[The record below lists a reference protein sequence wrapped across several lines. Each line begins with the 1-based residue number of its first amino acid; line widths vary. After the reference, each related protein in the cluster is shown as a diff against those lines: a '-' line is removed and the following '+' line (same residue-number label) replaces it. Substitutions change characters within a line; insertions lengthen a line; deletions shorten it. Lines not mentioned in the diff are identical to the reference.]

1 MSGVPTNRTPYLS
14 FSGRGSPHQKPLCP
28 HPEKHRH
35 VREDGAVEC
44 SLCGGVHV
52 HNAVVSADGVVT
64 CGGCGVVMGEVC
76 AECGGPGP
84 LEHGVCAYERLR
96 RIKKQTGLSIAMFAK
111 ALGLPKST
119 VQGYV
124 TWTPKKRRGRPAED
138 LVLRAAL
145 LLEQG
150 QGEGQAVPSS
160 SITEPHLLSFG
171 IDALVLRFE
180 AVVSDRIRLEVAL
193 AVEDSQD
200 KRRRKQ
206 ASSEGREIT
215 VTLGG
220 IVWRPKRGK
229 GANHEAVLCCEHG
242 DLVLGR
248 KEQRSPQLTFKF
260 AAQTLWNLGL
270 DGSWSWAEGIAQAVH
285 EQSGGPGR
293 VAAKLNRLDLTSDT
307 LNVPLKHDERDGP
320 IFVSNATMGEHG
332 EVALDTETPGSTQRT
347 YKRRTLYVTGWSWGK
362 GAHVARCYRKCE
374 EIAKVSGKLWFL
386 DVWAKQ
392 GGVQIDMVED
402 RDRVWRVEHQLR
414 REKLSRFVVD
424 STEGWA
430 LKQKAT
436 RGIDKIPLDSLES
449 LKAALPHIW
458 AHCVGTELSSG
469 WLSWRVK
476 EGDDF
481 SKRSTCDH
489 REEWKL
495 LQRAPAHFGLAVE
508 GVALKLDLSR
518 KATSEKLA
526 AAALGYL
533 STIAAGLD
541 WEDHEGD
548 LDRVL
553 EWLREHSVKLLAE
566 KETTFS
572 LEVQRK
578 ARAKNEDLADAI
590 KVNRELAKRARME
603 SREREKVSKLIAAEV
618 VSELAEK
625 IEP

>member
-206 ASSEGREIT
+206 ASSEIGR
-215 VTLGG
+215 
-220 IVWRPKRGK
+220 
-229 GANHEAVLCCEHG
+229 
-242 DLVLGR
+242 
-248 KEQRSPQLTFKF
+248 
-260 AAQTLWNLGL
+260 
-270 DGSWSWAEGIAQAVH
+270 
-285 EQSGGPGR
+285 
-293 VAAKLNRLDLTSDT
+293 
-307 LNVPLKHDERDGP
+307 
-320 IFVSNATMGEHG
+320 
-332 EVALDTETPGSTQRT
+332 
-347 YKRRTLYVTGWSWGK
+347 
-362 GAHVARCYRKCE
+362 AHV
-374 EIAKVSGKLWFL
+374 
-386 DVWAKQ
+386 
-392 GGVQIDMVED
+392 
-402 RDRVWRVEHQLR
+402 
-414 REKLSRFVVD
+414 
-424 STEGWA
+424 
-430 LKQKAT
+430 
-436 RGIDKIPLDSLES
+436 
-449 LKAALPHIW
+449 
-458 AHCVGTELSSG
+458 
-469 WLSWRVK
+469 
-476 EGDDF
+476 
-481 SKRSTCDH
+481 
-489 REEWKL
+489 
-495 LQRAPAHFGLAVE
+495 
-508 GVALKLDLSR
+508 
-518 KATSEKLA
+518 
-526 AAALGYL
+526 
-533 STIAAGLD
+533 
-541 WEDHEGD
+541 
-548 LDRVL
+548 
-553 EWLREHSVKLLAE
+553 
-566 KETTFS
+566 
-572 LEVQRK
+572 
-578 ARAKNEDLADAI
+578 
-590 KVNRELAKRARME
+590 
-603 SREREKVSKLIAAEV
+603 
-618 VSELAEK
+618 
-625 IEP
+625 